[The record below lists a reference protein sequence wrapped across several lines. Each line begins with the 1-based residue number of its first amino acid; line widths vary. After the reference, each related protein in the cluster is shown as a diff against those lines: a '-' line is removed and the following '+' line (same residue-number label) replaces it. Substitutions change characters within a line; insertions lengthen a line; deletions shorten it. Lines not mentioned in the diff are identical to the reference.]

1 MTHIWSSQCLCVRVG
16 ERVRVSLPVCV
27 CEPARV
33 LGHSVCMYVCVYV
46 HLPRKCFHRRW
57 FYRCVSAVDR
67 HVFVGL
73 REDLAPRGC
82 SCAAFVDPT
91 VIF

>member
-1 MTHIWSSQCLCVRVG
+1 MSMCKSGRAR
-16 ERVRVSLPVCV
+16 ERILASVCV

-33 LGHSVCMYVCVYV
+33 CPGTVYVCVYV

-82 SCAAFVDPT
+82 SCAAFEDPT

>member
-1 MTHIWSSQCLCVRVG
+1 MSMCKSGRARARILAS
-16 ERVRVSLPVCV
+16 VCV
-27 CEPARV
+27 CVSPRACAREQ
-33 LGHSVCMYVCVYV
+33 CVYV

-57 FYRCVSAVDR
+57 FYRCVSAMDR

-82 SCAAFVDPT
+82 SCAAFEDPT

>member
-1 MTHIWSSQCLCVRVG
+1 MSMCKSGRARARILAS
-16 ERVRVSLPVCV
+16 VCV
-27 CEPARV
+27 CVRARARV
-33 LGHSVCMYVCVYV
+33 PGNSVCVCVYV

-82 SCAAFVDPT
+82 SCAAFEDPT